1 MAVAILYAWVRS
13 GCLGGGAALA
23 TSDSNIAVDNLL
35 EGLVAAGVK
44 AVRLGRPDSVRPE
57 LLQYCPDA
65 GTASSGDKAA
75 DYAAKLAAVRS
86 AEVVCA
92 TCVFASPRLSYS

>member
-1 MAVAILYAWVRS
+1 M
-13 GCLGGGAALA
+13 
-23 TSDSNIAVDNLL
+23 
-35 EGLVAAGVK
+35 AAGVK

-75 DYAAKLAAVRS
+75 DYAAKLAPHLPRS
-86 AEVVCA
+86 SARRA
-92 TCVFASPRLSYS
+92 LRLRASYS